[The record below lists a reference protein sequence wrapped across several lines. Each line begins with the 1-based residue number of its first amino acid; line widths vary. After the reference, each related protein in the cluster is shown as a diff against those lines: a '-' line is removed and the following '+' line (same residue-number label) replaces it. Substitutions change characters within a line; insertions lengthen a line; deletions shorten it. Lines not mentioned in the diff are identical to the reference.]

1 MEVSLINSEI
11 FIFQIILDGKDA
23 YLANIF
29 ALVGNLGN

>member
-11 FIFQIILDGKDA
+11 FIFQMILDGKDA

-29 ALVGNLGN
+29 ALVGNFGN